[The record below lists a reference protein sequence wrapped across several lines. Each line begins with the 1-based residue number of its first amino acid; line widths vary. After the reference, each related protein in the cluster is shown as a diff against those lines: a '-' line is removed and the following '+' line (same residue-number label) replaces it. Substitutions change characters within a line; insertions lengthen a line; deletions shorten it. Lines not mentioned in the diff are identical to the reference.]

1 MRPLKTVA
9 TSSAERWSGG
19 GWKRLAGR
27 PAFSALLLVAAA
39 CAAKPPVDEA
49 SYVASIAAARAAK
62 DAEFANSSESP
73 VPENK
78 KQEFLPL
85 AYFSIDPAYSVP
97 ASLEQTTDRTIIEM
111 PTSVGAQRQMRKVGT
126 LHFSL
131 KGQPMQL
138 SAFIEVGS
146 ASVDHLFVPF
156 TDLTSGTETYPAGR
170 YLDLD
175 RNASGIYVIDFN
187 RAYHPYCY
195 YNPTFDC
202 PYPPAE
208 NRLNIPVRAGERIK
222 KK

>member
-78 KQEFLPL
+78 KPEFLPL
-85 AYFSIDPAYSVP
+85 AYFSIDPGYSVP
-97 ASLEQTTDRTIIEM
+97 ASLAQTTDRTIIEM

-138 SAFIEVGS
+138 SAFIEV
-146 ASVDHLFVPF
+146 
-156 TDLTSGTETYPAGR
+156 
-170 YLDLD
+170 
-175 RNASGIYVIDFN
+175 
-187 RAYHPYCY
+187 
-195 YNPTFDC
+195 
-202 PYPPAE
+202 
-208 NRLNIPVRAGERIK
+208 
-222 KK
+222 